1 MKKRNHP
8 ITARKKNGHAAK
20 RSGYRSKAFGT
31 RSKFRKWTFG
41 IAFGFALF
49 WVVLLWQAHNNFLSG
64 AKQPIGATPH
74 GLQDVSLRHRLAA
87 VDRPHQDIQQEHHRE
102 DHLFHATHNPHFGW
116 QPAIPA
122 EMACSWRE
130 CFKGSHRCS
139 TCRDKPEDM
148 GPAPPTPKNWIPD
161 VTMLYRMRIQ
171 GHDNQGQPWPPP
183 LDPEL
188 CEDIGNFGGPHD
200 DNRKLLDAVP
210 IRGKPF
216 ATTPPKLADQPL
228 DETDEA
234 LGDVAAAASER
245 SGPRVLCMIYTMEE
259 NHATNIRAIRE
270 TWASGCD
277 GFLAFSTANDTRI
290 PAISLPHDGPEAY
303 NNMWQ
308 KVRSIWKFVG
318 THYLEDFD
326 FFFQGGEDMFVLP
339 QNLKDYLGSLGPG
352 AAEEDYF
359 LGRRFKGYGKP
370 DNYFNSGGA
379 GYALSR
385 ATLRKY
391 INEGY
396 DTIKCKRNT
405 ETSMEDVMIAEC
417 LRNVFGIGLTDTRDD
432 ELRERFHPFAPA
444 THFNWQPP
452 EKGKRDWYNDYNKE
466 WPPLL
471 REKCCAPDSVS
482 FHYIKKPAMVRH
494 LHALLYQCGA

>member
-1 MKKRNHP
+1 M
-8 ITARKKNGHAAK
+8 
-20 RSGYRSKAFGT
+20 
-31 RSKFRKWTFG
+31 
-41 IAFGFALF
+41 
-49 WVVLLWQAHNNFLSG
+49 
-64 AKQPIGATPH
+64 
-74 GLQDVSLRHRLAA
+74 VSFSIL
-87 VDRPHQDIQQEHHRE
+87 V
-102 DHLFHATHNPHFGW
+102 
-116 QPAIPA
+116 
-122 EMACSWRE
+122 
-130 CFKGSHRCS
+130 
-139 TCRDKPEDM
+139 
-148 GPAPPTPKNWIPD
+148 
-161 VTMLYRMRIQ
+161 
-171 GHDNQGQPWPPP
+171 
-183 LDPEL
+183 
-188 CEDIGNFGGPHD
+188 
-200 DNRKLLDAVP
+200 LDAVP
-210 IRGKPF
+210 IRGKPY
-216 ATTPPKLADQPL
+216 ATTPKLADQPL
-228 DETDEA
+228 AVDETGET
-234 LGDVAAAASER
+234 LEDVAAAAFER

-359 LGRRFKGYGKP
+359 LGRRFKGYEP
-370 DNYFNSGGA
+370 DNYFNSGGS

-396 DTIKCKRNT
+396 DTIQCKRDM

-417 LRNVFGIGLTDTRDD
+417 LRNLFGIGLTDTRDD
-432 ELRERFHPFAPA
+432 ELRERFHPFSPA
-444 THFNWQPP
+444 THFNS
-452 EKGKRDWYNDYNKE
+452 DFDVWYIDFNRE
-466 WPPLL
+466 WPLL
-471 REKCCAPDSVS
+471 LGEKCCAPDSVS